1 MKQKHY
7 STVGLLDLTVED
19 IEKLK
24 INKIVWVSNFDD
36 EMVSDLVHAEKVE
49 PYLLVKTLIDLYSSS
64 GPYSR
69 YYPVA
74 VHEDYKLYKFEP

>member
-7 STVGLLDLTVED
+7 SIVGLLDLTVED

-36 EMVSDLVHAEKVE
+36 EMVSDRVHAEKVE
-49 PYLLVKTLIDLYSSS
+49 PYLLVKTLTDLYSSS

-74 VHEDYKLYKFEP
+74 VQEDYELYKFEP